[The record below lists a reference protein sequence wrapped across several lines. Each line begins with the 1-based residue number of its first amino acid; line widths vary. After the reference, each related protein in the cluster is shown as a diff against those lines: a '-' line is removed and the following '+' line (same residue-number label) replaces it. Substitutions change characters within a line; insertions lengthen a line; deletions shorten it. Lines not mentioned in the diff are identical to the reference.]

1 VNTLSN
7 GYFVPEDGDFGDVW
21 FDAIEANIQRV
32 NDHSHNGVDS
42 ARIPSV
48 SVQAVTG
55 AIAVDDFVVQ
65 PDGRFRA
72 LSTVPAGG
80 NFDTLQV
87 IYRDPTTNEQMYLS
101 YERVSATQFYT
112 YINIVQVVLLVFTS

>member
-1 VNTLSN
+1 MNTLSN

-42 ARIPSV
+42 SRIPSV

-55 AIAVDDFVVQ
+55 TIAAADFVAQ

-80 NFDTLQV
+80 NFDTCLL
-87 IYRDPTTNEQMYLS
+87 YTSPSPRDRQKSRMPS
-101 YERVSATQFYT
+101 SA
-112 YINIVQVVLLVFTS
+112 